1 MLIEKADMLDA
12 LLGNFA
18 GMDLLT
24 DAAEGNCVVLGYVAG
39 WLDAIGSMIDAEKKK
54 QDECKALLEQ
64 IKRSGA
70 RANADGFCD
79 TDEQI
84 EEDLEAMIARD
95 DECEACRKCVGT
107 GVCVKMADA
116 LVPGEGEAT
125 VFVCP
130 PEEERLEEDDEYE

>member
-39 WLDAIGSMIDAEKKK
+39 WFDAIGAMIGAEKKK
-54 QDECKALLEQ
+54 QDERKALLEQ
-64 IKRSGA
+64 LKQSCA
-70 RANADGFCD
+70 RTNADGFCD

-84 EEDLEAMIARD
+84 EEDLEAMIAREA
-95 DECEACRKCVGT
+95 ECDACQKCVGT
-107 GVCVKMADA
+107 GICVKM
-116 LVPGEGEAT
+116 EGESG
-125 VFVCP
+125 
-130 PEEERLEEDDEYE
+130 E

>member
-39 WLDAIGSMIDAEKKK
+39 WIDAIGSMVDAEKKK
-54 QDECKALLEQ
+54 HDERKELLEHLKQ
-64 IKRSGA
+64 SCA
-70 RANADGFCD
+70 RTNADGFCD

-84 EEDLEAMIARD
+84 EEDLEKIAALD
-95 DECEACRKCVGT
+95 AECEACRKCVGT

>member
-54 QDECKALLEQ
+54 QRKMEEGDDDA
-64 IKRSGA
+64 
-70 RANADGFCD
+70 
-79 TDEQI
+79 TDY
-84 EEDLEAMIARD
+84 
-95 DECEACRKCVGT
+95 V
-107 GVCVKMADA
+107 
-116 LVPGEGEAT
+116 
-125 VFVCP
+125 
-130 PEEERLEEDDEYE
+130 

>member
-39 WLDAIGSMIDAEKKK
+39 WLDAIGTLIDVEKKK
-54 QDECKALLEQ
+54 QDERKALLEQ
-64 IKRSGA
+64 LKQSCA
-70 RANADGFCD
+70 RTNAEGFCD

-84 EEDLEAMIARD
+84 EDDLEKMAAREA
-95 DECEACRKCVGT
+95 ECDACRKCVGT
-107 GVCVKMADA
+107 GICVKM
-116 LVPGEGEAT
+116 EGESG
-125 VFVCP
+125 
-130 PEEERLEEDDEYE
+130 E